1 MMKIT
6 KIVKTILTG
15 ACVYYA
21 AASLIL
27 LVAKLILDGDAGAII
42 SVGNFLLLFPFGLSI
57 SVAQLIYRLPSLP
70 RWGRMLLHYLISLTA
85 FLLFLWLPS
94 KAQTSPSSTLVA
106 LFLLSLL
113 YWFLYLL
120 GRLTKKRFH
129 SFREE

>member
-6 KIVKTILTG
+6 GIVKTILTG
-15 ACVYYA
+15 ACVYYT

-27 LVAKLILDGDAGAII
+27 LVVKLILDGDTGGII

-57 SVAQLIYRLPSLP
+57 SVAQFICRLPSLP

-94 KAQTSPSSTLVA
+94 KAQTTPSSTLVA

-113 YWFLYLL
+113 YWALYLL